1 MTIHE
6 VVSPVLA
13 LGARVD
19 LSHGDGV
26 LACRLQTVHRST
38 LHLALPSDTRRV
50 DSLREGAR
58 VSLAMYLPIAGNEA
72 SGACLETETTIREWI
87 WKRPLVL
94 VVGPVHEWRERPR
107 RAARRERRQLS
118 ARIVIEDGREYVGRT
133 QDISASGVSLMV
145 AGLEDVGEGTTGR
158 LTLQVDDGL
167 WCDDLPVRVAR
178 VRHWLRSAG
187 RSVEIGAQ
195 LQLSSELQS
204 LRWQECLRWLGVEE

>member
-1 MTIHE
+1 MTTSE
-6 VVSPVLA
+6 TMSPVLA
-13 LGARVD
+13 LGARVELD
-19 LSHGDGV
+19 HPAGS
-26 LACRLQTVHRST
+26 LACRLQAVHRST
-38 LHLALPSDTRRV
+38 LHLALPPDIRRTEQ
-50 DSLREGAR
+50 LREGVR
-58 VSLAMYLPIAGNEA
+58 VKLAMYLPLTVSGTT
-72 SGACLETETTIREWI
+72 GACLETETTIREWV
-87 WKRPLVL
+87 WKRPPFL
-94 VVGPVHEWRERPR
+94 VVGPVQEWREKPR

-145 AGLEDVGEGTTGR
+145 SGLEDVGEGTTGR

>member
-1 MTIHE
+1 
-6 VVSPVLA
+6 
-13 LGARVD
+13 
-19 LSHGDGV
+19 
-26 LACRLQTVHRST
+26 
-38 LHLALPSDTRRV
+38 
-50 DSLREGAR
+50 
-58 VSLAMYLPIAGNEA
+58 
-72 SGACLETETTIREWI
+72 
-87 WKRPLVL
+87 
-94 VVGPVHEWRERPR
+94 
-107 RAARRERRQLS
+107 
-118 ARIVIEDGREYVGRT
+118 
-133 QDISASGVSLMV
+133 MV